1 MSNTKLETVSEIIF
15 SFLNFLVKFI
25 LKVSLNAVGI
35 YFSLKIMAE
44 GVNLAMI
51 NSAFLR
57 VFQTL
62 KEQLLLSYVF
72 PVGSNVSQSSFNDS
86 KYMIFFEALNISVKK
101 F

>member
-51 NSAFLR
+51 NSAFLG

-62 KEQLLLSYVF
+62 KEQLLMPYVF
-72 PVGSNVSQSSFNDS
+72 SCR
-86 KYMIFFEALNISVKK
+86 VKCFSIK